1 MTLSIVFTLDVS
13 QLGTQLTP
21 FSGQDKS
28 EKMYWENESH
38 LQQIFIMSPGGQF
51 LCPLVASGLSSSLQ
65 VSNMKHFDKVGK
77 NVQ

>member
-1 MTLSIVFTLDVS
+1 MS

-28 EKMYWENESH
+28 EKFIWENNSH
-38 LQQIFIMSPGGQF
+38 LQQTFIMSPGGQF
-51 LCPLVASGLSSSLQ
+51 LCPLVASGLSFSLQ
-65 VSNMKHFDKVGK
+65 VSNMKHLDKVGK